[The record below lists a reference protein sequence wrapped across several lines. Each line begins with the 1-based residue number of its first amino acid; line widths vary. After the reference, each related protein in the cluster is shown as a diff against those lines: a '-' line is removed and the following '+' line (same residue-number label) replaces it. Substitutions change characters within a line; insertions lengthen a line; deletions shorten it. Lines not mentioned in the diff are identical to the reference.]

1 MKQVL
6 FYIMLSISFLYSCSK
21 ERRTLNKLEGDW
33 DLSSF
38 KVTSDEGWTV
48 FPSFEGELKFKEPKT
63 NDFQFRLLY
72 WEETDTL
79 SFEQT
84 GIFELTNEGENLTCF
99 NSTGDSIVS
108 TYRIL
113 TLTST
118 DLQLEELLSTGFVR
132 LFQFRKRT

>member
-1 MKQVL
+1 
-6 FYIMLSISFLYSCSK
+6 MLSISFLYSCSK

>member
-1 MKQVL
+1 MKQVV
-6 FYIMLSISFLYSCSK
+6 FYIMLSVSFLYSCSK
-21 ERRTLNKLEGDW
+21 EKRTLNKLEGNW

-48 FPSFEGELKFKEPKT
+48 YPSFEGELKFKEPKT

-99 NSTGDSIVS
+99 NSKGDSIVS

-132 LFQFRKRT
+132 LFQFRKRP